1 MHEVENRED
10 AKRVQR
16 LIAFVGVYILLLSQ
30 FLVFSQPIIDGV
42 FLPPYAS
49 LSIVGVVLIILS
61 RSIRSTPFWTRLA
74 QRSLFSD
81 RMFWVLVGLLF
92 SLLATTAMA
101 FFMKFTR
108 VNYIPVIT
116 VWLLGAVSFV
126 YAFAQSEVKFSA
138 ESALEW
144 AKGHRKEI
152 VTVVVIMAFATA
164 IRFYRLGAVPRVLDG
179 DEGSVGLR
187 ALSTTNDFLSNPF
200 AAWENFG
207 GLYLQIINMA
217 IRFFGVNSLGLRLM
231 PAIAGVLAV
240 PAVYLFARQ
249 LGGRRIAL
257 MAAIILAFSHSH
269 IHFSRIVSV
278 AYIQDTWLIPLE
290 LYLLMSGLE
299 KKQSW
304 RMALSGVLLAIH
316 YSVYLTA
323 QIVTVL
329 ILIYMQIMVIFY
341 RDWFR
346 PRLPQAAAF
355 WSSFLIFVL
364 PSAYYAYREPLTFL
378 DRITIAGTFQ
388 SGWLEL
394 TMSLTGQSATQ
405 ILFGRVV
412 HAFLSLFYYPAY
424 DFYGSPVPML
434 SVISSVIFLA
444 GLGIALWRIRDHHY
458 LLLNGYLWGSVVAV
472 GIFATPPSAD
482 SYRMLMALPAAMT
495 LAALG
500 LDQTLEFMGFR
511 DDAAR
516 GVYRFS
522 AGAILISLIIFNL
535 WTYYGDFAGQCRFA
549 ENSVGRYA
557 SYLGSELARLGNDA
571 KVYMLSD
578 DLYQHGT
585 HPSTMFLSNNQPVV
599 NFVDPVDMLD
609 VVSGET
615 IIAPPSRIEEL
626 ESWTRLYPGGEIH
639 YEYDCATTILM
650 SYRVP

>member
-1 MHEVENRED
+1 MHEVENLED
-10 AKRVQR
+10 VKNVQR
-16 LIAFVGVYILLLSQ
+16 LIAFVGVFILLLSQ
-30 FLVFSQPIIDGV
+30 FLVFSQPIIENV
-42 FLPPYAS
+42 FLPPYAP
-49 LSIVGVVLIILS
+49 LSIVGVVLLILS
-61 RSIRSTPFWTRLA
+61 RSIRSTPFWIRLA
-74 QRSLFSD
+74 QKPLFSD
-81 RMFWVLVGLLF
+81 HMFWILVGLLF
-92 SLLATTAMA
+92 SLLATSAVA

-116 VWLLGAVSFV
+116 VWLLGAISFV
-126 YAFAQSEVKFSA
+126 YAFARSEVKFSPA
-138 ESALEW
+138 SALEW
-144 AKGHRKEI
+144 AKAHRNEI
-152 VTVVVIMAFATA
+152 VTILLIIIFATA
-164 IRFYRLGAVPRVLDG
+164 VRFYRLGAVPRVLDG

-187 ALSTTNDFLSNPF
+187 ALSTTSDFLSNPF

-207 GLYLQIINMA
+207 GLYLQIINIA
-217 IRFFGVNSLGLRLM
+217 IRFFGVNSLGLRLV
-231 PAIAGVLAV
+231 PAIGGVLAV

-257 MAAIILAFSHSH
+257 IAAIILAFSHSH

-341 RDWFR
+341 RGWFR

-355 WSSFLIFVL
+355 WSGFLIFVL
-364 PSAYYAYREPLTFL
+364 PTAYYAYRQPLVFL
-378 DRITIAGTFQ
+378 DRITVAGTFQ

-394 TMSLTGQSATQ
+394 TMGLTGQSSTQ

-424 DFYGSPVPML
+424 DFYGSPVPMM
-434 SVISSVIFLA
+434 SMISSVIFLA
-444 GLGIALWRIRDHHY
+444 GLGIALWRIRDHKY

-495 LAALG
+495 LASLG
-500 LDQTLEFMGFR
+500 LDQILEFIGLR
-511 DDAAR
+511 EDTTR

-522 AGAILISLIIFNL
+522 VGAILVSLIVFNL

-557 SYLGSELARLGNDA
+557 SYLGSELARISSEA

-578 DLYQHGT
+578 DLYRHGT
-585 HPSTMFLSNNQPVV
+585 HPSTMFLSNSQPVV

-626 ESWTRLYPGGEIH
+626 ESWTRLHPGGQIH

-650 SYRVP
+650 SYHVP